1 MKAIILVGGLG
12 TRLRPL
18 TDHLPKNIVPL
29 CGVPFLTYQIEMLKK
44 AGVRDVTFSMG
55 YRPAQIRKVYGDG
68 RRHGIRLH
76 YVVEKSPL
84 GTAGAMK
91 NAEKWV
97 KDDTTV
103 VLNGDILTNL
113 DLSAMILFHRR
124 LKSVATL
131 GLVAVEDP
139 SPFGLVLLDSRNRV
153 TKFLEK
159 PKPEEAVANTIN
171 GGVYIFEPEV
181 FDAIPAGVPYSAERA
196 LFPQL
201 LQTRTPFHGFVQK
214 CYWQDI
220 GTPEKYLSSQWD
232 VLKGAFRI
240 PLKLRKGPRG
250 SFLGKGVRL
259 ARGAKILGPSLLQDG
274 CALEEGAIVGPCAVL
289 GPKCR
294 VGRNAVVS
302 QSVLWEGVRV
312 GKGVRLERILAGRR
326 CRIGNSTPLA
336 PGTVLADDTKI

>member
-1 MKAIILVGGLG
+1 
-12 TRLRPL
+12 
-18 TDHLPKNIVPL
+18 
-29 CGVPFLTYQIEMLKK
+29 
-44 AGVRDVTFSMG
+44 
-55 YRPAQIRKVYGDG
+55 VYGDG

-97 KDDTTV
+97 KGHTTV

-113 DLSAMILFHRR
+113 DLSAMIVFHRR

-159 PKPEEAVANTIN
+159 PTPEEAVADTIN

-201 LQTRTPFHGFVQK
+201 LKMQTPFHGFVQK

-220 GTPEKYLSSQWD
+220 GTPEKYLTSQWD
-232 VLKGAFRI
+232 VLKGAFVI
-240 PLKLRKGPRG
+240 PLKLKKGPRG
-250 SFLGKGVRL
+250 SFLGKGVKV
-259 ARGAKILGPSLLQDG
+259 ARGAVVLGPSLLMDG
-274 CALEEGAIVGPCAVL
+274 CVLEEGAEVQPLTVL

-294 VGRNAVVS
+294 IGRNAVVS
-302 QSVLWEGVRV
+302 KSVLWEGVQV
-312 GKGVRLERILAGRR
+312 GEGVHLEQVMAGRR
-326 CRIGNSTPLA
+326 CRIGASSRVP
-336 PGTVLADDTKI
+336 PGSVLGDGTKV